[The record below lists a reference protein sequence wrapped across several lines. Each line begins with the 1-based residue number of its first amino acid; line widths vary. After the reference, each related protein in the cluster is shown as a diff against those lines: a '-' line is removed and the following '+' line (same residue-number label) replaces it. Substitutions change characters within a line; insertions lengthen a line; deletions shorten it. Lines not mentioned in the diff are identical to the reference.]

1 MHNTTNKLQSGF
13 TMVELMVA
21 LVLSMT
27 LSVAVVSVFVNN
39 SHSFTQDDNIARMQD
54 DARHALR
61 EIAFDL
67 SMAGHYAELHMP
79 DVVTPDGALGIGI
92 DCGPAGEINWMY
104 RTVAAGTDD
113 TLSITAVDNASN
125 ADAVAAHSCIAAG
138 ELQEGTDIVSIKRVV
153 GSPSTVL
160 RNGGI
165 YLRTN
170 GTVGLLFRAPAPAA
184 PAIDVG
190 LPRSDWEFRPSIY
203 FIRQFAN
210 NPGDGVPTLCRKI
223 LNGAG
228 PSMVTECLA
237 TGIENLQI
245 EYGIDTNEDGAPDTF
260 IPSPTLVEMQ
270 NVVTARVFVLARTTD
285 IDTRYDNDKTYSI
298 SNSPDFLP
306 DDSFHRRV
314 FSTSVT
320 IQNVRSMNKMGI

>member
-1 MHNTTNKLQSGF
+1 MNYNSNKPQSGF

-21 LVLSMT
+21 LALSMT

-79 DVVTPDGALGIGI
+79 DVVTLDASLAIGV
-92 DCGPAGEINWMY
+92 DCGPAGEVNWMY
-104 RTVAAGTDD
+104 RPVVPGTDD
-113 TLSITAVDNASN
+113 TLSLTALDNASN
-125 ADAVAAHSCIAAG
+125 ADVVAAHSCIAAG
-138 ELQEGTDIVSIKRVV
+138 ELLEGTDVVSIKRVV
-153 GSPSTVL
+153 GSQTAAP
-160 RNGGI
+160 RDGGI

-170 GTVGLLFRAPAPAA
+170 GTVGLLYRSPAPAA
-184 PAIDVG
+184 AAIIG
-190 LPRSDWEFRPSIY
+190 SDWEFRPTIY
-203 FIRQFAN
+203 FIRQYAN
-210 NPGDGVPTLCRKI
+210 APGDGIPTLCRKI

-245 EYGIDTNEDGAPDTF
+245 EYGIDTNEDGDPDTF
-260 IPSPTLVEMQ
+260 IPSPTLTEMQ
-270 NVVTARVFVLARTTD
+270 SVVTARVFVLARTTA

-298 SNSPDFLP
+298 SNSPDFLA

-314 FSTSVT
+314 FSTNVT
-320 IQNVRSMNKMGI
+320 IQNVRSMNRMSL

>member
-1 MHNTTNKLQSGF
+1 MHNTSNKLQSGF

-21 LVLSMT
+21 LALSMT

-39 SHSFTQDDNIARMQD
+39 SHSFKQDDNISRMQD

-79 DVVTPDGALGIGI
+79 DVVTPDGALGIGT

-138 ELQEGTDIVSIKRVV
+138 ELLEGTDVVSIKRVV
-153 GSPSTVL
+153 GSSSTVL
-160 RNGGI
+160 RDGGI

-184 PAIDVG
+184 PAINVA

-210 NPGDGVPTLCRKI
+210 NPGDGIPTLCRKI
-223 LNGAG
+223 LNGVG
-228 PSMVTECLA
+228 PSMVTECIA

-245 EYGIDTNEDGAPDTF
+245 EYGIDTTEDGMPDTYM
-260 IPSPTLVEMQ
+260 PSPTLAEMQ
-270 NVVTARVFVLARTTD
+270 NVVTARVFILARTTD
-285 IDTRYDNDKTYSI
+285 IDTRYDNEKTYSI

-320 IQNVRSMNKMGI
+320 IQNVRSMNKMGL

>member
-1 MHNTTNKLQSGF
+1 MNYNSNKPQSGF

-21 LVLSMT
+21 LALSMT

-79 DVVTPDGALGIGI
+79 DVVTLDGSLAIGV
-92 DCGPAGEINWMY
+92 DCGPGGEVNWMY
-104 RTVAAGTDD
+104 RTVVPGTDD
-113 TLSITAVDNASN
+113 TLSLTALDNASN
-125 ADAVAAHSCIAAG
+125 ADVVGAHSCVAAG
-138 ELQEGTDIVSIKRVV
+138 ELLEGTDVVSIKRVV
-153 GSPSTVL
+153 GSQSAAP
-160 RNGGI
+160 RDGGI

-170 GTVGLLFRAPAPAA
+170 GTVGLLYRSPAPAA
-184 PAIDVG
+184 AAIIG
-190 LPRSDWEFRPSIY
+190 SDWEFRPTIY
-203 FIRQFAN
+203 FIRQYAN
-210 NPGDGVPTLCRKI
+210 APGDGIPTLCRKI

-245 EYGIDTNEDGAPDTF
+245 EYGIDTNEDGDPDTF
-260 IPSPTLVEMQ
+260 MPSPTLTEMQ
-270 NVVTARVFVLARTTD
+270 SVVTARIFVLARTTA

-298 SNSPDFLP
+298 SNAPDFLA

-314 FSTSVT
+314 FSTNVT
-320 IQNVRSMNKMGI
+320 IQNVRSMNRMSL